1 MLSLPSTIKMEY
13 RERFEEVKKAES
25 VSTMIHNACRVLK
38 EELQARW
45 FTLRSSNWR
54 MVQLCMSKQINAK
67 GVLTNEQYEL
77 ARTLYM
83 QWLHE

>member
-1 MLSLPSTIKMEY
+1 
-13 RERFEEVKKAES
+13 
-25 VSTMIHNACRVLK
+25 MIYLTL
-38 EELQARW
+38 LQLVHGPA
-45 FTLRSSNWR
+45 
-54 MVQLCMSKQINAK
+54 MYVQTDAK